1 MITQFIIK
9 MSKNIVAIRELS
21 ILGSKLDI
29 QHSAFL
35 VTKGE
40 AVQIKIFD
48 DASLR
53 LQELGCLFQIE
64 WHEAIDYAPTCMELS
79 LHSIHHNFYLIR
91 TEPTL

>member
-79 LHSIHHNFYLIR
+79 LHSIHHNFYLVR
-91 TEPTL
+91 TEQTF